1 MTEKP
6 TEKLSMKRLADDIE
20 EVRKQI
26 AKLEKTMAQEKA
38 MAHEKAVAH
47 EKAMAQEK
55 AAPQEKAK
63 GKTAAGLRKEI
74 TADEEHALTKA
85 LANYKSTRREQTG
98 HVGDADTDWHEAEA
112 EMKLLLAAL
121 RSGS

>member
-20 EVRKQI
+20 EIRKQI
-26 AKLEKTMAQEKA
+26 AKLEKTMAQ
-38 MAHEKAVAH
+38 EKAVAH